1 MGIIDIFH
9 EKVSLNH
16 DSIAMYKR
24 THFQNAIHF
33 GEGTLPTLAVVWEH
47 SESYLKFRYWSS
59 EKKYVSHMFIL
70 YWLPF
75 RLNIERALF

>member
-33 GEGTLPTLAVVWEH
+33 GEGTLPTLAVV
-47 SESYLKFRYWSS
+47 
-59 EKKYVSHMFIL
+59 
-70 YWLPF
+70 
-75 RLNIERALF
+75 